1 LPPSPEQGFVSREG
15 WVTGF
20 TRLSHELEIAAEGAI
35 AAQIGEDARGH
46 NHTGVCANCDAVL
59 QGRYCHVCGQNAD
72 DHKRSILHLAWEA
85 VEGFLHL
92 DGRLLLTLPA
102 LFIHPGRLA
111 RDYMDGRIARH
122 VPPFRTF
129 LVALLIF
136 IFAAEHATHQIQA
149 AEDAQKRAQ
158 AAALATPQG
167 RARLAAADRAEAA
180 KDQADDLK
188 DAAKDRDGDL
198 KDPDENPALVQARYA
213 AETAKLNAHYAAA
226 MAKAARI
233 AQGLPV
239 DTTLKVTGSIDLE
252 AGGKIQHQNWFDTGI
267 RRAVA
272 NPDYYMTVL
281 FTWGHRLAV
290 LLLPII
296 ALSLALV
303 YRKRR
308 EIFIYDHSLVAMN
321 LLSFAF
327 LANAAA
333 LLLPQFLIWW
343 GLGAVAIWTPINLF
357 QTLRGGYG
365 SSILG
370 AVLKTLIVWWV
381 SVFSF
386 FMLMTTVMLVALA
399 QI

>member
-1 LPPSPEQGFVSREG
+1 
-15 WVTGF
+15 
-20 TRLSHELEIAAEGAI
+20 
-35 AAQIGEDARGH
+35 
-46 NHTGVCANCDAVL
+46 
-59 QGRYCHVCGQNAD
+59 
-72 DHKRSILHLAWEA
+72 
-85 VEGFLHL
+85 
-92 DGRLLLTLPA
+92 
-102 LFIHPGRLA
+102 
-111 RDYMDGRIARH
+111 
-122 VPPFRTF
+122 
-129 LVALLIF
+129 
-136 IFAAEHATHQIQA
+136 
-149 AEDAQKRAQ
+149 
-158 AAALATPQG
+158 
-167 RARLAAADRAEAA
+167 
-180 KDQADDLK
+180 
-188 DAAKDRDGDL
+188 
-198 KDPDENPALVQARYA
+198 
-213 AETAKLNAHYAAA
+213 LNAHYAAA